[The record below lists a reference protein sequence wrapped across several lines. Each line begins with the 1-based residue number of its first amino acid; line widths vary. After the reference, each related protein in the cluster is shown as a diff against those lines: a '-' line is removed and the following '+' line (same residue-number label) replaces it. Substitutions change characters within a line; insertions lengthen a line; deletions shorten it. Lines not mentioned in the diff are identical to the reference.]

1 VADPG
6 GRVLV
11 VCTGNVCRSPFI
23 QLLLQRELDARRAD
37 GGPRTVVTSAGV
49 GALAGQGMDA
59 RAAAQATAY
68 GLDPSGF
75 VARQLTAPMVAE
87 ADLVLTA
94 TRKHRGD
101 VATLHPKALRYTFT
115 FLDFADLVEGL
126 EVDARGSAATQTQ
139 ARLAEVVRTV
149 AARRGVNPPLEPV
162 RADIVDPFRRQDEV
176 FVQMAQQ
183 VTASM
188 PAVATALAL

>member
-1 VADPG
+1 
-6 GRVLV
+6 
-11 VCTGNVCRSPFI
+11 
-23 QLLLQRELDARRAD
+23 
-37 GGPRTVVTSAGV
+37 
-49 GALAGQGMDA
+49 M
-59 RAAAQATAY
+59 
-68 GLDPSGF
+68 
-75 VARQLTAPMVAE
+75 
-87 ADLVLTA
+87 
-94 TRKHRGD
+94 
-101 VATLHPKALRYTFT
+101 ATLYPKALRYTFT
-115 FLDFADLVEGL
+115 FLDFADLAEGL
-126 EVDARGSAATQTQ
+126 GADALGSAAPQTQ